1 MKRNF
6 NELFSNMKPEGRE
19 RANARADAFLK
30 DMALADLR
38 RARARTQQQL
48 ARTLSVN
55 QAWISRVERQT
66 DMYLSTLRAYVE
78 ALGGELE
85 VSVRFDDYVVRL
97 NQFAELEGET
107 TPGGTA
113 NALSETNATS
123 TDAPI
128 EIWDSSESGSEAR
141 PAATGSDMAERRLA
155 EPLTTKSTTTGSN
168 TTSKAA

>member
-1 MKRNF
+1 
-6 NELFSNMKPEGRE
+6 MKPEARE

-30 DMALADLR
+30 EMALADLR

-48 ARTLSVN
+48 AGTLSVN

-97 NQFAELEGET
+97 NQFAELGDET
-107 TPGGTA
+107 TPGSPQPA
-113 NALSETNATS
+113 P
-123 TDAPI
+123 TDRVGR
-128 EIWDSSESGSEAR
+128 S
-141 PAATGSDMAERRLA
+141 
-155 EPLTTKSTTTGSN
+155 
-168 TTSKAA
+168 